1 VSGWVSTWLKLSAV
15 TRLAIAVAV
24 GAVAG
29 VVTAALADAPLGVL
43 TGITATEAVFVVAGW
58 WVLWPMDAAATSH
71 NSQREDLRP
80 AVEETAVVLVALFGL
95 AGIVVLLVLGNSA
108 AAAAVALAGVF
119 MSWAALHLMYATRY
133 AHRYYLT
140 PEGGIDFNTEERPS
154 YRDFLYFSYNLGM
167 TYQVSDTA
175 VSSATIRAI
184 VLRHALL
191 SYVFGASV
199 LATTINL
206 VVGAVTS

>member
-1 VSGWVSTWLKLSAV
+1 MSTWLKLSAV
-15 TRLAIAVAV
+15 TRLAVSVA
-24 GAVAG
+24 AG
-29 VVTAALADAPLGVL
+29 VLAGVGTAVLADAPLGVL
-43 TGITATEAVFVVAGW
+43 TGITATETIFVVAGW
-58 WVLWPMDAAATSH
+58 WVLWPMDAAATRH

-95 AGIVVLLVLGNSA
+95 AGIVVLLVLGDSA

-133 AHRYYLT
+133 AHRYYLA

-167 TYQVSDTA
+167 TYQVSDTGL
-175 VSSATIRAI
+175 SGSGIRRV
-184 VLRHALL
+184 VLGHCLL
-191 SYVFGASV
+191 AYLFGTVVIAS
-199 LATTINL
+199 TINL
-206 VVGAVTS
+206 VAGIGGSIG

>member
-1 VSGWVSTWLKLSAV
+1 MRNWLKLSAMP
-15 TRLAIAVAV
+15 RLAVSVGV

-29 VVTAALADAPLGVL
+29 VLVAVLADAALGVL
-43 TGITATEAVFVVAGW
+43 TGITATETVFVIGGW
-58 WVLWPMDAAATSH
+58 WILWPMTADETRRNSH
-71 NSQREDLRP
+71 REDLRP
-80 AVEETAVVLVALFGL
+80 AVEETAVVLVSLFGL

-108 AAAAVALAGVF
+108 TAAAVALAGVF

-133 AHRYYLT
+133 AHRYYAT
-140 PEGGIDFNTEERPS
+140 PGGGIDFNSPQPPS

-175 VSSATIRAI
+175 VSSTTIRAI